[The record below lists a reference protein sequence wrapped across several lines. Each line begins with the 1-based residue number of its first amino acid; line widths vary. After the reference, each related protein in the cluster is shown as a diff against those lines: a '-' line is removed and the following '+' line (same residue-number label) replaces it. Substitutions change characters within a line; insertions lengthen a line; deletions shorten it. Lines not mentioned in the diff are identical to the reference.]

1 MDGFGSDDVPFPV
14 DENSQV
20 PAVHN
25 PPATPRHVWRRVAV
39 EILPL
44 APKKVKVIGQQCR
57 NPGIQNVE
65 KSSYLCVPKI
75 FFAC

>member
-25 PPATPRHVWRRVAV
+25 PRPTPRHVWRRVAV

-44 APKKVKVIGQQCR
+44 APKKVKVIGQQ
-57 NPGIQNVE
+57 
-65 KSSYLCVPKI
+65 YLTQIASKTLKNQVAGVPKI
-75 FFAC
+75 FVAC